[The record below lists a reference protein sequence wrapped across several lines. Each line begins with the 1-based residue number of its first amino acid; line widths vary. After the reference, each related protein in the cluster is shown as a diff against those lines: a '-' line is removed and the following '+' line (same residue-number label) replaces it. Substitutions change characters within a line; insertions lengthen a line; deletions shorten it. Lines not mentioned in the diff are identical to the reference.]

1 MKNMIRLIQNENMKI
16 YKKAGT
22 WVMLGLIIIAVVIGG
37 IVSKFLLNEEL
48 MDGDSWRQQLEMR
61 NEQLQEEIVQ
71 LENMIVT
78 GNATQPLKEEIL
90 LNEYRLENDIPP
102 VESETLW
109 GFMISAPDFTA
120 FASMFAIVVGAG
132 IVASEFTTGTIK
144 LLLIRP
150 VNRFKILLSKFIATL
165 LFAFVLIIVLFVSSF
180 IVGSLLYGFKGMD
193 LPYLVYVNGEFVER
207 HMLTQIVSLF
217 GFNSIDLIMMV
228 TFAFMI
234 STVFRSSSLAIG
246 LSLFLMF
253 TGQQM
258 VMLLSQYNW
267 VKYILFANTNLMQYT
282 RGTPLVEGMSMSFSI
297 TILVIYFL
305 LFTVI
310 SWFIFEKRDV
320 TA

>member
-1 MKNMIRLIQNENMKI
+1 MIRLIQNENMKI
-16 YKKAGT
+16 YKKVGT
-22 WVMLGLIIIAVVIGG
+22 WIMLGLIIIVVVIAG
-37 IVSKFLLNEEL
+37 IVSKFLLHDQSIEGEN
-48 MDGDSWRQQLEMR
+48 WKQQLEIR
-61 NEQLQEEIVQ
+61 NEQMQEEIAQ
-71 LENMIVT
+71 LENTILT
-78 GNATQPLKEEIL
+78 SNAAQPLREDVL
-90 LNEYRLENDIPP
+90 LNEYRLENNIPP

-120 FASMFAIVVGAG
+120 FASMLAIVVGAG

-165 LFAFVLIIVLFVSSF
+165 LFAFVLIITLFISSF

-193 LPYLVYVNGEFVER
+193 LPYLVYVNGEIVER
-207 HMLTQIVSLF
+207 HMLTQIVSLY

-282 RGTPLVEGMSMSFSI
+282 RGTPLVEGMTMSFSV
-297 TILVIYFL
+297 TILFVYFL
-305 LFTVI
+305 LFTFI
-310 SWFIFEKRDV
+310 SWLIFEKRDV